1 MSHHRRVRTI
11 EVDPC
16 DAEAVAYWKRGAVE
30 YMAALEDW
38 GRHYLFTKPF
48 QTTAARV
55 EPVSIGYFRDFA
67 NIVQTLDLPGGSRI
81 LDVACGPGWFSEFLW
96 RFGYRVVG
104 IDVCSELLEVARGR
118 VRSVSHP
125 PLDRS
130 LDDVRFLELD
140 IETAP
145 LDERFDAV
153 VFYDCLHHFVD
164 VERVIEHAE
173 AMLAPHG
180 ALLIKEGSMPPPG
193 SEGDR
198 LLISEAERLRTLEAP
213 FDHEWLD
220 GFLRGRDFE
229 QVTSFIE
236 INGFFERSR
245 AVREGVAALFDAPPA
260 VNVFLCRRSVAA
272 SAVVEPHARIELQ
285 SCRLQD
291 HAGEPVLA
299 LGVHVHNEGPATW
312 TTRPPLAPDTVTI
325 GVRLLD
331 SSGAVLDENTGRTLL
346 PRDVEPGAS
355 EAATIL
361 YPVSALPAAAASV
374 VIDLVLQ
381 GRFWFSAVGARPARV
396 ELSKVLP
403 SR

>member
-1 MSHHRRVRTI
+1 MSLHRRVRTI
-11 EVDPC
+11 EVDPS
-16 DAEAVAYWKRGAVE
+16 DDEAVAFWKRGAVE

-48 QTTAARV
+48 QTTAAHV

-67 NIVQTLDLPGGSRI
+67 NIVQILDLPGGSRI

-96 RFGYRVVG
+96 RFGYHVVG
-104 IDVCSELLEVARGR
+104 IDVCAELLEVARSR

-145 LDERFDAV
+145 LEERFDAI

-164 VERVIEHAE
+164 VRRVIEHAE

-180 ALLIKEGSMPPPG
+180 SLLIKEGAMPPPG

-229 QVTSFIE
+229 KVTSFIE
-236 INGFFERSR
+236 INGFFERNHT
-245 AVREGVAALFDAPPA
+245 VREGVAATFDAPPA
-260 VNVFLCRRSVAA
+260 VNVFLCRRSTAA
-272 SAVVEPHARIELQ
+272 AIEPRARVELR
-285 SCRLQD
+285 SCRLHD

-299 LGVHVHNEGPATW
+299 IEVRVHNAGTATW
-312 TTRPPLAPDTVTI
+312 PARPALAPDTVTI
-325 GVRLLD
+325 GVRALD
-331 SSGAVLDENTGRTLL
+331 PSGKVLDEDTGRTLL
-346 PRDVEPGAS
+346 PRDVEPGSS
-355 EAATIL
+355 EVATIL
-361 YPVSALPAAAASV
+361 YPASGLPAAASSLA
-374 VIDLVLQ
+374 IDLVLQ
-381 GRFWFSAVGARPARV
+381 GRFWFSDLGVQPARV
-396 ELSKVLP
+396 ELAKALP